1 MKSKFVN
8 LLIVLLSTTTLA
20 QSDFKRVKVD
30 MDSVKKQVSS
40 EKSEYYYPKLLK
52 RYSECDPNLT
62 NYEYRLIYY
71 GFVFQDDYIK
81 NKPYEDE
88 MLKLAKNKEYEKVI
102 TECRKILK
110 KNPVSLRANHQL
122 GYALFK
128 TEEEQGEWEK
138 YRNRYYALR
147 KAIMSSGDGL
157 SPETAI
163 KVIYISDEYNIIRTY
178 LEIKNIKMQSLVGTC
193 DMFEVEESKYY
204 KANKIYFDISSKLIR
219 EQELL
224 ENSYND

>member
-8 LLIVLLSTTTLA
+8 LLIILLSATTFA
-20 QSDFKRVKVD
+20 QGDFKQVKVD
-30 MDSVKKQVSS
+30 MDSIKKQVAS
-40 EKSEYYYPKLLK
+40 EKSDYYYPNLLK
-52 RYSECDPNLT
+52 RYNEFDPNLT

-81 NKPYEDE
+81 NQPDE
-88 MLKLAKNKEYEKVI
+88 YKMLELAKNKEYEKVI

-110 KNPVSLRANHQL
+110 KNPVSLRANNQL
-122 GYALFK
+122 GYAILK
-128 TEEEQGEWEK
+128 TEKEKGEWEK

-163 KVIYISDEYNIIRTY
+163 KVIYVSDEYNIIRTY
-178 LEIKNIKMQSLVGTC
+178 LEIKNIKRQSLVGAC

-204 KANKIYFDISSKLIR
+204 KANKIYFDISSKLIG

-224 ENSYND
+224 ENKYNN

>member
-1 MKSKFVN
+1 MESKYVH
-8 LLIVLLSTTTLA
+8 LLIMLVSTTTFA
-20 QSDFKRVKVD
+20 QSDFQRVKVD
-30 MDSVKKQVSS
+30 MDSVEKQVTS
-40 EKSEYYYPKLLK
+40 EKNDYYYPKLLK
-52 RYSECDPNLT
+52 RYNEFDPNLT
-62 NYEYRLIYY
+62 NDEYRLIYY

-81 NKPYEDE
+81 NEPDEDT
-88 MLKLAKNKEYEKVI
+88 MLELAKNKEYEKLI

-110 KNPVSLRANHQL
+110 KNPVSLRANNEL

-128 TEEEQGEWEK
+128 TKKEQGEWEK

-157 SPETAI
+157 SAETAI
-163 KVIYISDEYNIIRTY
+163 KVIYVSDEYNIMRTY
-178 LEIKNIKMQSLVGTC
+178 LEITNIKTQSLVGAC

-224 ENSYND
+224 ENSEKE